1 MNLNKEDLERMCNN
15 IPEEEEKGEMVDTS
29 YVMDDVKEIMNR
41 IRLYNDK
48 KIDRHLS
55 MEQFKEKLDRDYK
68 RLKDNFPSIYDKT
81 LIGTLELERLEF
93 MLKMANE
100 IKTSKITRHQA
111 SVVVGQELVDNIVKP
126 TLE

>member
-15 IPEEEEKGEMVDTS
+15 IPEEEEKGEMADNS

-55 MEQFKEKLDRDYK
+55 MEKFKEKLDKDYK
-68 RLKDNFPSIYDKT
+68 RLKDNF
-81 LIGTLELERLEF
+81 LVF
-93 MLKMANE
+93 MKKL
-100 IKTSKITRHQA
+100 
-111 SVVVGQELVDNIVKP
+111 
-126 TLE
+126 